1 VSNSDWTALAAIGQ
15 LFAATA
21 SFFGL
26 VFIGVQIRDS
36 RKSADF
42 QNLLEFDRRAAER
55 ENAFLCAETE
65 ATKKQTFFEL
75 VNFLETHAAALN
87 ARLLPR
93 VSRKLVREKLID
105 SIVMITEESYWHQ
118 TLLEGVTSA
127 TTFAELT
134 KFMRREK
141 RTIDGLAVARARTG
155 RA

>member
-1 VSNSDWTALAAIGQ
+1 MDSSRRDRPNGRGSYGRFRT
-15 LFAATA
+15 
-21 SFFGL
+21 
-26 VFIGVQIRDS
+26 VFIGTQIRDS

-55 ENAFLCAETE
+55 ENALLCAETE
-65 ATKKQTFFEL
+65 ATKKQAFFEF
-75 VNFLETHAAALN
+75 VNFLETRAAALN

-93 VSRKLVREKLID
+93 VSRKHVREKLIN
-105 SIVMITEESYWHQ
+105 SIVVITEELSWHQ
-118 TLLEGVTSA
+118 TLFEGVTSA

-141 RTIDGLAVARARTG
+141 RTIGGLAGARARTG